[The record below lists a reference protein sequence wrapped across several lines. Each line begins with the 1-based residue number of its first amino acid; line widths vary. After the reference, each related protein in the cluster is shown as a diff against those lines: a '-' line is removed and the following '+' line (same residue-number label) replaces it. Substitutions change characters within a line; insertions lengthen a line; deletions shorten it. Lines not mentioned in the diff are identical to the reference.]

1 MSCCRCTMPFG
12 RPVDPDEYIQNA
24 MSSRWVSAGGSR
36 PAGRASHSSA
46 DCVATGPD
54 AVAAPFTTT
63 SGLQVR
69 CATRLGIE
77 AVGERG
83 IADGDRGAGIGQIE
97 LQQVGR
103 RERVDQ
109 QRHEARADGA
119 EHGGR
124 IGGRVVE
131 EQENAVAALQSERQ
145 QARAEGHSV
154 GGQLAI
160 GAGAGGADHRG
171 PVAAGDQVVEQD
183 GAGVVAIGDAQSRS
197 RYCRAH
203 RAARRRGSGA
213 NRPSC
218 RRLLPFGDQPP
229 LLRRFS

>member
-36 PAGRASHSSA
+36 PVGRASHSSA
-46 DCVATGPD
+46 DWVATGPD

-63 SGLQVR
+63 TVFSCV
-69 CATRLGIE
+69 CATGLGIE
-77 AVGERG
+77 AIGERG

-109 QRHEARADGA
+109 QRHEACADGA

-124 IGGRVVE
+124 ISGRVVE
-131 EQENAVAALQSERQ
+131 EQEHAVAALQSERQ
-145 QARAEGHSV
+145 QARAEGHGV
-154 GGQLAI
+154 CRQLAI
-160 GAGAGGADHRG
+160 GAGAGGADHRRHG
-171 PVAAGDQVVEQD
+171 GCRRSGCRTGWRWRCSDR
-183 GAGVVAIGDAQSRS
+183 GRQSRS
-197 RYCRAH
+197 RCCRAR

-213 NRPSC
+213 NRPAC
-218 RRLLPFGDQPP
+218 RRLLPFGGQ
-229 LLRRFS
+229 LRRFS